1 MPKRILIFL
10 IIILSF
16 PTLILGQQDPQFSQY
31 FFSQLYY
38 NPAVASMETS
48 PQVQLLHR
56 SQYLGYQS
64 NFDNSGVLNTQ
75 MLSIQLPLAKL
86 KSGVGLVILNDQ
98 AGLQKNQQL
107 RLSYAKNIKVNTGS
121 LSLGVSA
128 GFYNKSFDNN
138 FRPRES
144 NDPNIPAN
152 GYSQLRP
159 DFGIGINYTAKSYFA
174 RLSLNHLNNP
184 KFDYG
189 AQNGNNIINRNLAAL
204 VGINLPINAKID
216 ITPNILFRSDLQTY
230 HFEGG
235 ILANVSQKH
244 WFGIN
249 YRSQDAIILLAG
261 TSLLKDNSLKLGVS
275 YDFVTESQPIKS
287 ASSFEVMA
295 KYSIG
300 QKSKSAEKIPTK
312 SPIIRTPR
320 YRH

>member
-10 IIILSF
+10 IIILAT

-38 NPAVASMETS
+38 NPAVASMETN

-56 SQYLGYQS
+56 SQYIGYQS
-64 NFDNSGVLNTQ
+64 NFDNTGVLNSQ
-75 MLSIQLPLAKL
+75 ILSIQLPMSKL
-86 KSGVGLVILNDQ
+86 KSGVGLVIVNDQ

-107 RLSYAKNIKVNTGS
+107 RFSYAKNIKVPNGS
-121 LSLGVSA
+121 MAIGVSA

-138 FRPRES
+138 FRPREN

-152 GYSQLRP
+152 GFSQLRP
-159 DFGIGINYTAKSYFA
+159 DFGIGVNYTAKSYFA

-184 KFDYG
+184 KFDFG
-189 AQNGNNIINRNLAAL
+189 ALNGNSIINRNMAAL
-204 VGINLPINAKID
+204 IGIHLPINAKID
-216 ITPNILFRSDLQTY
+216 LTPNILFRSDLQTY
-230 HFEGG
+230 NFEGG
-235 ILANVSQKH
+235 MLANVSQKH

-261 TSLLKDNSLKLGVS
+261 TSLLKDNSLKLGIS
-275 YDFVTESQPIKS
+275 YDFVTELQPIKS

-295 KYSIG
+295 IYSIG
-300 QKSKSAEKIPTK
+300 QKSKNAEKIPAK